1 MLFFAKIQR
10 NNLKCASESV
20 CHGAFSVCRSSF
32 IVRLILL
39 HLACQNVVGVSPAK
53 SCIRRVA
60 VQSVGR

>member
-10 NNLKCASESV
+10 NKLKCASE
-20 CHGAFSVCRSSF
+20 SVCRSSF